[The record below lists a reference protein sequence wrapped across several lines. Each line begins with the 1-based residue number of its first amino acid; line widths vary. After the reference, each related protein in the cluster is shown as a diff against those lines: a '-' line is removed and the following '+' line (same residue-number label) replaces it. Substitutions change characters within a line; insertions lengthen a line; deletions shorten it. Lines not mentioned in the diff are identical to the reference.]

1 MTKVEKRLEL
11 AYKSS
16 LVGANLERVDLRGLD
31 LRGIN
36 LTSANLRG
44 ADLTGANLSHATL
57 IRTDLSRANLHKANF
72 TEADLTGCDLTATYG
87 RGTVFYKT
95 KMCGAYLRYA
105 QYKNAFFIE
114 CDLTGADFLNS
125 LFLGAKFD
133 GSDTEGVKN
142 ADRAIYTWWWSPL
155 MTGKISYDPLP
166 GWYQL
171 DESVTGVETVRENA
185 AREHVEQSVEKSWD
199 MIKGEVDAAKKQAPQ
214 G

>member
-1 MTKVEKRLEL
+1 MTTIEKRLEL

-16 LVGANLERVDLRGLD
+16 LVGANLERADLRGLD

-44 ADLTGANLSHATL
+44 ADLSRANLSYATL
-57 IRTDLSRANLHKANF
+57 VKTDLSRACLHRTNF
-72 TEADLTGCDLTATYG
+72 TEADMTGCDLTMTYG
-87 RGTVFYKT
+87 RGAIFYRA
-95 KMCGAYLRYA
+95 KMCSAYLRYA

-114 CDLTGADFLNS
+114 ADLTGADMLNG

-133 GSDTEGVKN
+133 GSNTEGAKN
-142 ADRAIYTWWWSPL
+142 ADRAIFTWWWSPL

-166 GWYQL
+166 GWIQL

-185 AREHVEQSVEKSWD
+185 AREPVEKSVEKAWD
-199 MIKGEVDAAKKQAPQ
+199 MIKGEVDAAKKNSPQ